1 MNNKHKTIIISICI
15 QVESIPYARL
25 LSFIFRKI
33 SIKKKKKYAETLN
46 MWTYVFQLCRLFLYN
61 NL

>member
-25 LSFIFRKI
+25 FKFYI
-33 SIKKKKKYAETLN
+33 SQDFDKKKKKYTETLN